1 MSATQTDPTAPHSAR
16 PDSSARPPAGLAAT
30 ARLEQHQTDWNN
42 RADKVARENNGLDRA
57 DCSSQPGL
65 AALVPAGLLDLLLG
79 RLALFFLTNV
89 GDDLAAARDTA
100 AHMLLGFDPRTED
113 ELHLAAEVV
122 SFSFHALE
130 ALGQAVDPALSLN
143 QKLRLR
149 TGAVSLNRESHKSR
163 RQLEQ
168 IQKARRAHDALC
180 NDNDALC
187 SDIDRTGMPP
197 QPQVVA
203 PAATSTPPTCSPPAS
218 PAIKAALDAALQP
231 NPVGLGPARQMG
243 TLGNEKRQ
251 RAMQIAE
258 NLRRNQL
265 AHQAAAQPPAADA
278 VLSGLA
284 ARPAAS

>member
-1 MSATQTDPTAPHSAR
+1 MFIQSFINEQGFRMSATQTDPMAPHSAR
-16 PDSSARPPAGLAAT
+16 PDDSACAPAGPAT
-30 ARLEQHQTDWNN
+30 AR
-42 RADKVARENNGLDRA
+42 
-57 DCSSQPGL
+57 L

-89 GDDLAAARDTA
+89 GGDLAVARDTA

-130 ALGQAVDPALSLN
+130 ALGQAVDPALSLS

-149 TGAVSLNRESHKSR
+149 SGAVNLSRESHKSR
-163 RQLEQ
+163 RRLEQ
-168 IQKARRAHDALC
+168 IQKARCASDASYS
-180 NDNDALC
+180 DASC
-187 SDIDRTGMPP
+187 GDIDRTDMPN
-197 QPQVVA
+197 QPQAAVPVA
-203 PAATSTPPTCSPPAS
+203 PPVTAGNPPPAS
-218 PAIKAALDAALQP
+218 PAVKAILDAALQP
-231 NPVGLGPARQMG
+231 TAVGLGTARQIW
-243 TLGNEKRQ
+243 TPGNEKRQ

-278 VLSGLA
+278 ALSGLS